1 MTIFSR
7 FPLAAA
13 AVAMILASSQAT
25 LAQTEPQPS
34 LRPVKLAVVEA
45 GTQELTRQFFGKVV
59 ARRTVDLAFQ
69 VGGQIERFP
78 VVEGS
83 SIEQGALIAQLDL
96 RPFQLSLDQ
105 AQLQKEQADRNLER
119 LNKLR
124 GSTVSESALDD
135 AETQSGLTRIAV
147 DNAQIALDDATLY
160 APFDALV
167 ASRMVENYTTISAG
181 TPVVRLHDMSEI
193 RVEID
198 VPEVLIQKADV
209 ADDVSVLARFPAS
222 PETYE
227 MTVRELNAETSAIGQ
242 TYRATFGMAP
252 PEGLDVLPG
261 SSVTV
266 IAKLSRGEPRIKI
279 PSAAVQIATD
289 GSTFVFRFDPK
300 GAAQGTLTRLPVTVE
315 PTDDGGVAVIEG
327 LQAGDEIVVA
337 GVSDLTDGMKARRF
351 VGFGE

>member
-13 AVAMILASSQAT
+13 AVAMLLAAPQTALT
-25 LAQTEPQPS
+25 QTEPQPA

-45 GTQELTRQFFGKVV
+45 GTQEITRQFFGKVV

-69 VGGQIERFP
+69 VAGQIERFP
-78 VVEGS
+78 VVEGTH
-83 SIEQGALIAQLDL
+83 IEEGALIAQLDL
-96 RPFQLSLDQ
+96 RPFELSLDQ
-105 AQLQKEQADRNLER
+105 AQLQKEQADRSLDR

-135 AETQSGLTRIAV
+135 SETQAGLARIEV

-222 PETYE
+222 SESYE

-266 IAKLSRGEPRIKI
+266 TAKLSRGEPRITI
-279 PSAAVQIATD
+279 PAAAVQIAPD
-289 GSTFVFRFDPK
+289 GATFVFRFDPK
-300 GAAQGTLTRLPVTVE
+300 GAAEGTLTRLPVTVE

-327 LQAGDEIVVA
+327 LEDGDEIVVA
-337 GVSDLTDGMKARRF
+337 GVSDLSDGMKARRF

>member
-13 AVAMILASSQAT
+13 AVAMSLAASQAS

-45 GTQELTRQFFGKVV
+45 GAQELTRQFFGKVV

-83 SIEQGALIAQLDL
+83 SIEEGALIAQLDL
-96 RPFQLSLDQ
+96 RPFELSLDQ
-105 AQLQKEQADRNLER
+105 AQLQKEQADRNLDR
-119 LNKLR
+119 LDKLR
-124 GSTVSESALDD
+124 GGTVSESALDD
-135 AETQSGLTRIAV
+135 AQTQSGLTRIAV

-209 ADDVSVLARFPAS
+209 ADDVSVLARFPSS

-266 IAKLSRGEPRIKI
+266 IAKLSRGVPRIEI
-279 PSAAVQIATD
+279 PAAAVQIASD

-300 GAAQGTLTRLPVTVE
+300 GAAEGTLTRLPVTVE
-315 PTDDGGVAVIEG
+315 PTDDGGVAVIDG
-327 LQAGDEIVVA
+327 LQSGDEIVVA